1 MSNLFNFFFEKVG
14 YYMKCVIV
22 ISMAY
27 TKKLDSIDN
36 PKNEFQDNTSFIA
49 QDLIKVLLST
59 FLLISVFFCF
69 QHCSAFSFP
78 MLSARFCFQLAF
90 DFRFLCS
97 AFFWFLRTVYL
108 WFIVFAFECIG
119 PKKTILF
126 IARWS
131 SRMRLAQETN
141 SICTVVERMNG
152 LSSRKLLCA

>member
-59 FLLISVFFCF
+59 FLC
-69 QHCSAFSFP
+69 
-78 MLSARFCFQLAF
+78 LA
-90 DFRFLCS
+90 
-97 AFFWFLRTVYL
+97 
-108 WFIVFAFECIG
+108 IMFAFIY
-119 PKKTILF
+119 F
-126 IARWS
+126 I
-131 SRMRLAQETN
+131 
-141 SICTVVERMNG
+141 
-152 LSSRKLLCA
+152 